1 MPLPTLTPAESSVF
15 LDIEREVTDMHYRW
29 KVFNQLFVIDSKN
42 SGKSRARFD
51 LLQTIGRTFLIEELR
66 PMMLDFAFLH
76 VCRITE
82 AAEKKDKKGKV
93 IQRNLV
99 IERLKMIVDAQTDP
113 SFAPLVAD
121 LQQRHADIKKI
132 CEPIRKHRNKR
143 ISHLDLDVLSPSTTV
158 LPASQSRLPEVTI
171 AMLAA
176 ALDSISDFVNQ
187 FREVFLGSP
196 MMYSAVQAMDDGNS
210 LILYLQYAYEF
221 DQMCRE
227 ENGWLL
233 HKRVEEGHFGKAY

>member
-1 MPLPTLTPAESSVF
+1 MDRPPLTPEQTEIF
-15 LDIEREVTDMHYRW
+15 IHIEREVTDMHYRW
-29 KVFNQLFVIDSKN
+29 KVFRQLFVIDAN
-42 SGKSRARFD
+42 NPEKSQARFD
-51 LLQTIGRTFLIEELR
+51 LLRTIGPIFLIEELR

-82 AAEKKDKKGKV
+82 NAEKKNHKTGKI

-121 LQQRHADIKKI
+121 LQKRHADIKNI

-158 LPASQSRLPEVTI
+158 VPHSKSKLPPVTI
-171 AMLAA
+171 AMIGD
-176 ALDSISDFVNQ
+176 ALDTISDFVNQ
-187 FREVFLGSP
+187 FRTVFLGSP
-196 MMYSAVQAMDDGNS
+196 MMYSAVHAMDDGNS

-221 DQMCRE
+221 DQMCHE
-227 ENGWLL
+227 KDGWLL
-233 HKRVEEGHFGKAY
+233 HKRVEEGHFGEA